1 MLDEEEFLSAHGIR
15 SLSRQHAKQPFET
28 TIAGERLEVA
38 YHPAESGLGMFG
50 GNSNWRGLVWAP
62 TTFLLIDALRR
73 YAEHYGD
80 ALTVECPTCSGRRMT
95 LGAVAARSQRGAAS
109 GLAMQPSA

>member
-1 MLDEEEFLSAHGIR
+1 
-15 SLSRQHAKQPFET
+15 
-28 TIAGERLEVA
+28 
-38 YHPAESGLGMFG
+38 MFG